1 MKTSLVTKE
10 EMLDFLKEDEPDPN
24 YRQNIP
30 KKVHELFVAV
40 PEMVD
45 RLKIEENFI
54 DNLKGIYF
62 NSKSKKEMAA
72 KLLQFIEEREMVQ
85 DLWESPQFNKQFDKK
100 FWLKDF
106 SQNT

>member
-10 EMLDFLKEDEPDPN
+10 EMLDFLKEDEPDPT

-40 PEMVD
+40 PQMVD
-45 RLKIEENFI
+45 RLKIEQSFI
-54 DNLKGIYF
+54 DNLSDIYYH
-62 NSKSKKEMAA
+62 SKNKKEMAN

-85 DLWESPQFNKQFDKK
+85 EFWESPAFNRQFNRK